1 MSKVKVSIEGHY
13 EIREMSYGK
22 DYVWQPSHAIIAC
35 DCGRVM
41 DVDEHHTTCPN
52 CGTDHSDLMRQ
63 VAGRH
68 LSDDVLH
75 PWHRDYEEWQRF
87 KEGRGEYQ
95 EWLEQRALDL
105 DNDAKDTA

>member
-1 MSKVKVSIEGHY
+1 VSKVKVSIEGHY
-13 EIREMSYGK
+13 EMREMSYGK
-22 DYVWQPSHAIIAC
+22 DYVWQTSHAIIAC
-35 DCGRVM
+35 DCGQVM

-75 PWHRDYEEWQRF
+75 PWHRDYEEWKRF
-87 KEGRGEYQ
+87 KERRTEYQ

-105 DNDAKDTA
+105 DNDAKDTT